1 MAIPS
6 EGIQAAYRNHM
17 NDVDAF
23 FRKYHGDHFMIW
35 NLSEFTYD
43 AKFSDKVRTIYNI
56 HRVYTPVST
65 H

>member
-1 MAIPS
+1 
-6 EGIQAAYRNHM
+6 M

-56 HRVYTPVST
+56 HRVDTPVST